1 MKVLLVRLPEEL
13 SKYIP
18 LVLRVRW
25 PNLSLFHAD
34 EAREAVQLIHSE
46 QPYIAMLH
54 LPKRSEGSSP
64 EDCFDLI
71 TQIRS
76 FSNVPLIVVGQSDDV
91 TDKVKALEMGADDWI
106 TPSFSP
112 MEFIAKVNALLRR
125 SFPNEH
131 DVSFFLNGRL
141 SINYAARRVRI
152 SGKPV
157 ELTPIQYRIFCYL
170 VENEGRVCTST
181 ELLQHV
187 WGPNYSDDKE
197 LLKLSVYRL
206 RSKIE
211 EDPSNPEIIFNER
224 GVGYVI
230 SASASSK

>member
-1 MKVLLVRLPEEL
+1 MKVLLVKLPEEL

-46 QPYIAMLH
+46 QPYIALLH
-54 LPKRSEGSSP
+54 LPERSEGSSP

-91 TDKVKALEMGADDWI
+91 TDMVKALEMGADDWI
-106 TPSFSP
+106 SPSFSP
-112 MEFIAKVNALLRR
+112 MEFIAKVNAILRR
-125 SFPNEH
+125 CSANIH
-131 DVSFFLNGRL
+131 DVSFFLNGKL
-141 SINYAARRVRI
+141 SINYAARQVHI

-157 ELTPIQYRIFCYL
+157 KLTPIQYKLLCHLI
-170 VENEGRVCTST
+170 ENQGRVCSSA

-187 WGPNYSDDKE
+187 WGPNYGDARE

-211 EDPSNPEIIFNER
+211 ADPSNPEILFNER
-224 GVGYVI
+224 GIGYVI
-230 SASASSK
+230 RASASNR

>member
-1 MKVLLVRLPEEL
+1 MKVLLVKLPEEL

-54 LPKRSEGSSP
+54 LPERSEGSSP

-76 FSNVPLIVVGQSDDV
+76 FSNVPLIVVGQSGDV
-91 TDKVKALEMGADDWI
+91 TDMVKALEMGADDWI
-106 TPSFSP
+106 SPSFSP

-125 SFPNEH
+125 CSPH
-131 DVSFFLNGRL
+131 KPGVSFFLDGRL
-141 SINYAARRVRI
+141 SIDYAARQVCI
-152 SGKPV
+152 LGKSV
-157 ELTPIQYRIFCYL
+157 KLTPIQYKLLCHLI
-170 VENEGRVCTST
+170 ENQGRVCSSA

-187 WGPNYSDDKE
+187 WGPNYSDERE

-224 GVGYVI
+224 GIGYVI
-230 SASASSK
+230 KASASSR